1 MSISLKYLSEFQRAE
16 IARSL
21 FKTTSEDSNK
31 GEIHGL
37 CPIHGESNPSFSY
50 NYKKDSYNCLACGA
64 HGDLIGLY
72 TEVNKYSQMDGFKKF
87 CEDYNVPLEK
97 KERPSNNDK
106 AVELSHDQIVALM
119 NTAWEKFPPLGLIEV
134 VKDGDTHE
142 PSLSVAK
149 EISLD
154 WYYDLLKK
162 RGWSATMLD
171 MLDIRLETW
180 RYSKKNGNIYQVKN
194 PCKVAIPIHDISGNL
209 INIRLYHPEA
219 KEYKIISFGP
229 TTGDSALFPAKPLY
243 DNRPVLLCEGE
254 SDTICALS
262 HGFNA
267 ITQTSKLIKWPKEH
281 LAPFKGRD
289 VVIAYDAD
297 EPGQKYA
304 RAAANALIGTAK
316 SVRML
321 LWPAFMGSDDTG
333 AIPKN
338 HGQDL
343 TDFFVRH
350 GQKAEDLQAL
360 IDAATPWPP
369 APVSIPADSDNTAPS
384 SVIPAKAGIQS
395 GSDDPAGKDK
405 TIDNTN
411 DVAQFFEH
419 GINNRY
425 SFKPRLL
432 AERILND
439 VKIMTDSS
447 TGLVYRWNDKYWE
460 EYEESHL
467 KKRAV
472 ELLRNEAQKS
482 RVEDAIFQIKMLT
495 TMPPGRKL
503 NDRMD
508 HINLKSGILNITTFE
523 IIPHAEDFY
532 FTSMLPIDFDPE
544 SDKKCETFLKYL
556 DTNIATPEVIDQLQE
571 FTGYC
576 LVRHCKYEKAL
587 YLIGPGADGKST
599 YMKILRELV
608 GPENCSAV
616 SFSAIE
622 DQFQRSAMYNRLVNL
637 SAEIGAES
645 LESQYFKK
653 IVSGDTLQAA
663 YKHVD
668 SFEFDPFCKL
678 VFAGNML
685 PRVRDNT
692 DGYFRKLLII
702 QMKKQFLEDDPGRD
716 PYLFDK
722 LKEELSEIFYWAL
735 CGLKRLVEQ
744 GHFTF
749 ADETRECLQD
759 YKRLNNPVL
768 CYVEEECEFGQDA
781 QVSKKDIYSDYV
793 NYCKRNG
800 YTGLNAGNFFRELK
814 SVFRNLKDY
823 RPRKDNPDRLPY
835 VQGIKIKV
843 NAE

>member
-1 MSISLKYLSEFQRAE
+1 MIVSIITKYLSEFQRAE

-21 FKTTSEDSNK
+21 FKVTNDKEAEK
-31 GEIHGL
+31 GELHGL
-37 CPIHGESNPSFSY
+37 CPIHNESNPSFSY
-50 NYKKDSYNCLACGA
+50 NYKKNSYNCLSCGA
-64 HGDLIGLY
+64 HGDLIGLFC
-72 TEVNKYSQMDGFKKF
+72 EVNHYNQQDGFKIF
-87 CEDYNVPLEK
+87 CEQHNIPLEK
-97 KERPSNNDK
+97 KQDSHSREGGNP
-106 AVELSHDQIVALM
+106 VELSHEQILALM
-119 NTAWEKFPPLGLIEV
+119 NTAWEKFPPLPASMI
-134 VKDGDTHE
+134 
-142 PSLSVAK
+142 A
-149 EISLD
+149 
-154 WYYDLLKK
+154 DLEKK
-162 RGWSATMLD
+162 RGWSRETIEVLD
-171 MLDIRLETW
+171 LRLETW
-180 RYSKKNGNIYQVKN
+180 RLSKKGDLYQVKE
-194 PCKVAIPIHDISGNL
+194 PCKIAIPIIDKKANL
-209 INIRLYHPEA
+209 LNIRLYQPGA
-219 KEYKIISFGP
+219 KQYKIISFAK
-229 TTGDSALFPAKPLY
+229 TTGKSELFPEELS
-243 DNRPVLLCEGE
+243 DRGTILLCEGE
-254 SDTICALS
+254 SDTICADS

-281 LAPFKGRD
+281 LEPFKGRD

-304 RAAANALIGTAK
+304 RAAANALLGTAK
-316 SVRML
+316 RVRVL
-321 LWPAFMGSDDTG
+321 LWPAFMGSDATG

-350 GQKAEDLQAL
+350 GKTAADLKALMDSASL
-360 IDAATPWPP
+360 WPP
-369 APVSIPADSDNTAPS
+369 TPVNIAADNQNTS
-384 SVIPAKAGIQS
+384 SVIPAEAGIQ
-395 GSDDPAGKDK
+395 DK
-405 TIDNTN
+405 KEPTIDDTN
-411 DVAQFFEH
+411 DVV
-419 GINNRY
+419 
-425 SFKPRLL
+425 SFWETGVNGRNSFRPRLL
-432 AERILND
+432 AERILQD
-439 VKIMTDSS
+439 VKIMTDPL
-447 TGLVYRWNDKYWE
+447 TGLVYRWNGKYWE

-467 KKRAV
+467 KKKAV

-495 TMPPGRKL
+495 TMPVGRKL

-508 HINLKSGILNITTFE
+508 CINLKSGILNINSFE
-523 IIPHAEDFY
+523 IIPHVEDYY
-532 FTSMLPIDFDPE
+532 FTQMLPIEFDPDSE
-544 SDKKCETFLKYL
+544 KKCDNFLKYL

-637 SAEIGAES
+637 SAEIGAEAM
-645 LESQYFKK
+645 ESQYFKK

-722 LKEELSEIFYWAL
+722 LKNELSEIFYWAL

-744 GHFTF
+744 GRFTPS
-749 ADETRECLQD
+749 AETREVLQD

-768 CYVEEECEFGQDA
+768 CYVEEECEVVQDA
-781 QVSKKDIYSDYV
+781 EVPKKSIYSDYV

-814 SVFRNLKDY
+814 SVFRNLRDY

-843 NAE
+843 VSDE

>member
-1 MSISLKYLSEFQRAE
+1 MGISLKYLSEIQRAE

-21 FKTTSEDSNK
+21 YQVTSEDKNK
-31 GEIHGL
+31 GELIGI
-37 CPIHGESNPSFSY
+37 CPIHGEKNPSFSY
-50 NYKKDSYNCLACGA
+50 NYKKDVYKCFSCNAD
-64 HGDLIGLY
+64 GDIIQLWS
-72 TEVNKYSQMDGFKKF
+72 EVKGYGQKDGFEEF
-87 CEDYNVPLEK
+87 C
-97 KERPSNNDK
+97 KEFGIDVGRDSQARRDANDHTG
-106 AVELSHDQIVALM
+106 VELSHEQIIELM
-119 NTAWEKFPPLGLIEV
+119 NEAWEKFPPLPAAMI
-134 VKDGDTHE
+134 
-142 PSLSVAK
+142 A
-149 EISLD
+149 
-154 WYYDLLKK
+154 DLEKT
-162 RGWSATMLD
+162 RGWSNECI
-171 MLDIRLETW
+171 DIMGLRLETW
-180 RYSKKNGNIYQVKN
+180 RLSKKGELYEVKQ
-194 PCKVAIPIHDISGNL
+194 PVKISIPIMDTDANL
-209 INIRLYHPEA
+209 INIRLYQPGA
-219 KEYKIISFGP
+219 KQFKIISFAKS
-229 TTGDSALFPAKPLY
+229 TGSSALYPE
-243 DNRPVLLCEGE
+243 RPISTGQTILLCEGE

-267 ITQTSKLIKWPKEH
+267 ITQTSKLKNWPKEH
-281 LAPFKGRD
+281 LTPFNGRD

-297 EPGQKYA
+297 GAGQKYA
-304 RAAANALIGTAK
+304 RFAADALIGTAK

-321 LWPAFMGSDDTG
+321 QWPAFMGKDETG
-333 AIPKN
+333 AIPDD

-350 GQKAEDLQAL
+350 GKSAEDLQAL
-360 IDAATPWPP
+360 IYSAYAWPP
-369 APVSIPADSDNTAPS
+369 APVNIPADNQT
-384 SVIPAKAGIQS
+384 SVIPEQSGIQ
-395 GSDDPAGKDK
+395 DK
-405 TIDNTN
+405 KEPTIEDTN
-411 DVAQFFEH
+411 DVVTFWET
-419 GINNRY
+419 GVNGRN
-425 SFKPRLL
+425 SFRPRLL
-432 AERILND
+432 AERILQN
-439 VKIMTDSS
+439 VRIMTDPL
-447 TGLVYRWNDKYWE
+447 TGLVYRWNGKYWE

-467 KKRAV
+467 KKAAV

-482 RVEDAIFQIKMLT
+482 RVEDAVFQIKMLT
-495 TMPPGRKL
+495 TMPLGRKL

-508 HINLKSGILNITTFE
+508 CINLKSGILNINTFE
-523 IIPHAEDFY
+523 IIPHIEDYY
-532 FTSMLPIDFDPE
+532 FTQMLPIDFDPASE
-544 SDKKCETFLKYL
+544 KRCDNFLRYL
-556 DTNIATPEVIDQLQE
+556 ETNIATPEVIDQLQE

-637 SAEIGAES
+637 SAEIGAEAM
-645 LESQYFKK
+645 ESQYFKK

-722 LKEELSEIFYWAL
+722 LKNELSEIFYWAL

-744 GHFTF
+744 GRFSPS
-749 ADETRECLQD
+749 DETREVLQD

-768 CYVEEECEFGQDA
+768 CYVEEECEVVQDA
-781 QVSKKDIYSDYV
+781 EVPKRSIYADYV

-814 SVFRNLKDY
+814 SVFRNLRDY

-843 NAE
+843 VVDE